1 MPQINNKATILLALQ
16 VYKNDLKLSLRRTA
30 KFYQVNHTTLLC
42 RHNSVQARANTITKP
57 CKLSNLEEKI
67 VIRYIRDL
75 NLRGFPLRLGGVEE
89 IANRLLADRDVSPI
103 GKFWAGN
110 FVKRHEELNTRFFC
124 KYDYH
129 RDKCEDPIIIDV

>member
-16 VYKNDLKLSLRRTA
+16 VYKNDLKLSLRRAA

-42 RHNSVQARANTITKP
+42 RHNCVQARANTITKP

-89 IANRLLADRDVSPI
+89 IANRLLEMYQCHMSLTSVYLQKYLLIFYLSRN
-103 GKFWAGN
+103 GKKT
-110 FVKRHEELNTRFFC
+110 KRRSKNKSLKPKT
-124 KYDYH
+124 
-129 RDKCEDPIIIDV
+129 